1 MRGITLALTV
11 WMGLSGA
18 ASAAEL
24 ETATISRETVTQRQ
38 SFDGTVEAV
47 NRSTVAAQ
55 IAGEVTEIAFD
66 VQDEVPAGAVIL
78 RIDDTQARAALAQA
92 RASAA
97 EARAGLSEAAVNFRR
112 VRDLF
117 ERKAIS
123 QAEYDQA
130 EAGYQAAQARLEA
143 ARAAVQQAETRLGYT
158 QVEAPYAGIVVERH
172 VEVGELVQ
180 PGTPLMTGLSLE
192 QLRVNIHVPQD
203 IAGAVRQAGTAEVEL
218 PDGGSLTSHDLTFY
232 PYADASSRSFRVR
245 VNLKPDGHGL
255 YPGMMLKV
263 FVPTGEAQR
272 LLVPAQAVVYRS
284 ELRAVYVVDD
294 SGAPRLRQVRL
305 GARHGDRV
313 EVLAGLEPGESIA
326 LDPNAA
332 LKRIAARKEG
342 SDG

>member
-1 MRGITLALTV
+1 MRGITLALMA
-11 WMGLSGA
+11 WIGLSGA
-18 ASAAEL
+18 AHGAGL
-24 ETATISRETVTQRQ
+24 ETVTVRPEKVTQRQ

-55 IAGEVTEIAFD
+55 IAGEVTSIDFD
-66 VQDEVPAGAVIL
+66 VQDTVPAGAVIL

-117 ERKAIS
+117 ERKAVS

-143 ARAAVQQAETRLGYT
+143 ARAAVKQAETRLGYT
-158 QVEAPYAGIVVERH
+158 EVKAPYAGIVVERH

-192 QLRVNIHVPQD
+192 RLRVSIQVPQD
-203 IAGAVRQAGTAEVEL
+203 IADAVRRAGTAEVRM
-218 PDGGSLTSHDLTFY
+218 PDGSVLTSDNLTFY
-232 PYADASSRSFRVR
+232 PYADERSRSFRVR
-245 VNLKPDGHGL
+245 VNLEPDGHGL

-263 FVPTGEAQR
+263 FVPTGEDETI
-272 LLVPAQAVVYRS
+272 LIPEPAVVYRS

-313 EVLAGLEPGESIA
+313 AVLAGLEPGESVV

-332 LKRIAARKEG
+332 LKRISARKEG